1 MTKHPWC
8 SLVAPAHFPVSNSCP
23 PALGGL
29 SPPRPALPLWPL
41 PLATHGMGG
50 RCPALIGAGSGWGSG
65 SGGSTCRRPQ
75 CQSQQLEPCWVRGA
89 CHPQGSLCL
98 AVGSQSRDR
107 WHKSCR
113 VFIFPRLL
121 PRTISRSP
129 GLDRLWS
136 EQREN
141 CRAHQ
146 GSKGPACP
154 TSGKDA
160 RYISAP
166 ACVASAQI
174 TSSCMIVVSP

>member
-1 MTKHPWC
+1 MVLPRGSGTLSSLQLVSAC
-8 SLVAPAHFPVSNSCP
+8 SGWPFPPQACSATLA
-23 PALGGL
+23 PALGH
-29 SPPRPALPLWPL
+29 PWY
-41 PLATHGMGG
+41 
-50 RCPALIGAGSGWGSG
+50 GWEVPCAQWGWVRLG
-65 SGGSTCRRPQ
+65 FRVRGGSTCRRPQ

-136 EQREN
+136 ELREN